1 MSLLRR
7 FFGHRYTPWGA
18 LILAAVA
25 GAAFRYGV
33 MDFLSPR
40 QFSYSTESCF
50 RFRYAEMRML
60 GWDPP
65 KLDLPAQWPEGF
77 PVGRMILALP
87 DRVAAAFY
95 KLRGGDTFLAARA
108 SINVLSA
115 AAVVA
120 FSLLALAAFRRPW
133 PAAGATAIYAVTYA
147 AYGRSWTNYLRE
159 DFALPGLLVAT
170 GATLYILT
178 SDRGKRRWLAAGGA
192 GAATLWAASCWH
204 MSQFYVALLALF
216 AVGYGIAGRGRRA
229 ALAGGGLA
237 LGLAAAAILNK
248 PLWVNGTLWGVG
260 VAVAVAPAAGWA
272 LSRALKRPAKAA
284 WFVAGAAA
292 FLVALSLAFGR
303 SAGYGHVYELIWA
316 KIIHLGKYPGP
327 AALSPGARLFWVGPY
342 QSPDRMDLVY
352 GYGPMV
358 LFGGFG
364 LALWWCH
371 LVRGRLRGG
380 EFVAVAAPFFGL
392 LWLLISRLTIFFAPW
407 IAVLGIYPATGIKSV
422 KGRVG
427 FGVGLVLLGTF
438 HVYLNTSSRQPRWLR
453 SALNAAAGYEREIPW
468 YYGSERGKL
477 LFWMGLDAEA
487 GPVLADFALSPSY
500 LYRAGRP
507 IALNPM
513 FELPEIRRK
522 VLAYAEAVVADEDT
536 FYRLCRRWR
545 IKYVVQFAP
554 QVLSHRPGTF
564 FGTAGVEPRPDSAA
578 FLMQFAP
585 EKLRRFRLVFE
596 TYSVRVFEVGRP
608 YDGFASPAYH
618 PLYDPNQIS
627 TIPSEEELETFYRD
641 LRRAGDLYNLGCAY
655 QANGAFETAAA
666 AFTSALRLHPDYE
679 DANIR
684 LAECEIA
691 LGLYEE
697 AKVPLER
704 AALATPG
711 DPRPAEYLRAI
722 NAALKPK
729 R

>member
-1 MSLLRR
+1 MRLLRR
-7 FFGHRYTPWGA
+7 LFAHRYTPWGA

-25 GAAFRYGV
+25 GSAFRYGV

-65 KLDLPAQWPEGF
+65 KLDVAAQWPEGF
-77 PVGRMILALP
+77 PVDRMILALP

-115 AAVVA
+115 TAVAA

-133 PAAGATAIYAVTYA
+133 PAAGATAIYAATYA

-159 DFALPGLLVAT
+159 DFALPGLLIAT
-170 GATLYILT
+170 AATLYILT
-178 SDRGKRRWLAAGGA
+178 SDGGKRRWLAAAAA

-204 MSQFYVALLALF
+204 MSQFYVALLASF

-229 ALAGGGLA
+229 ALAGAGLA
-237 LGLAAAAILNK
+237 LGLAVGTVLNK
-248 PLWVNGTLWGVG
+248 PLWVKGTLWGVG
-260 VAVAVAPAAGWA
+260 VAVAIAPPAAWA
-272 LSRALKRPAKAA
+272 LSRALKRPGKAG
-284 WFVAGAAA
+284 WFVAGAAV
-292 FLVALSLAFGR
+292 FLVALSLVFGR

-316 KIIHLGKYPGP
+316 KIIHFGKYPGP
-327 AALSPGARLFWVGPY
+327 AALSPEARLFWVGPY

-364 LALWWCH
+364 LVLWWYH

-380 EFVAVAAPFFGL
+380 EFVAAAAPAFGL
-392 LWLLISRLTIFFAPW
+392 LFLLISRLTIFFAPW
-407 IAVLGIYPATGIKSV
+407 VAVLSIYPATCIKAL
-422 KGRVG
+422 KARVG
-427 FGVGLVLLGTF
+427 FAVALVLLASF
-438 HVYLNTSSRQPRWLR
+438 HVYTNISSRQPGWLR
-453 SALNAAAGYEREIPW
+453 SALNTAGGYEPEIPW

-477 LFWMGLDAEA
+477 LLWMGLGAEA
-487 GPVLADFALSPSY
+487 APVLADFALSPSY

-513 FELPEIRRK
+513 FELPEVRRK
-522 VLAYAEAVVADEDT
+522 VLAYAEAAVADEET
-536 FYRLCRRWR
+536 FYHLCRRWR
-545 IKYVVQFAP
+545 IKHVVQFAP
-554 QVLSHRPGTF
+554 QVLSHRPGTL
-564 FGTAGVEPRPDSAA
+564 FGTAGVEPGPDSAA
-578 FLMQFAP
+578 FLMQFNPA
-585 EKLRRFRLVFE
+585 KLRRFCLVFE

-618 PLYDPNQIS
+618 PLYDPNQLS
-627 TIPSEEELETFYRD
+627 TIPGEKELETFYRD

-666 AFTSALRLHPDYE
+666 AFNSALRLHPDYE

-697 AKVPLER
+697 AKARLER
-704 AALATPG
+704 AAVATPG
-711 DPRPAEYLRAI
+711 DPRPAEYLQAI